1 VSHEL
6 AMSTILAVS
15 PRVYSRALADEV
27 VLLDFGRGEY
37 YGLDEVGALL
47 WKTAEARRSIGD
59 AVSAILARYDIDRVR
74 VETDVLALAHELV
87 GEGLIEVVGD
97 NRTNT

>member
-1 VSHEL
+1 
-6 AMSTILAVS
+6 MSTVLAVS

-47 WKTAEARRSIGD
+47 WKTAEKKGSIGD
-59 AVSAILARYDIDRVR
+59 AVTAILARYDIDRAR
-74 VETDVLALAHELV
+74 VETDVLALTEELV
-87 GEGLIEVVGD
+87 AEGLIEVVG
-97 NRTNT
+97 NNQTTA